1 MVLLQ
6 ATDPIE
12 AIRLKTTRLMVFRK
26 AKLIDQTPVSHT
38 QLRLPERP
46 SIVDPAKALL

>member
-12 AIRLKTTRLMVFRK
+12 AIRLKTTCLMVFHK

-38 QLRLPERP
+38 QLRFPERP
-46 SIVDPAKALL
+46 SIVDPAQTLL

>member
-12 AIRLKTTRLMVFRK
+12 AIRLKATRLMVFRK
-26 AKLIDQTPVSHT
+26 AKLIAQTPASHT
-38 QLRLPERP
+38 QLQLPGRP
-46 SIVDPAKALL
+46 IMVDPAKTLL